1 LYFQVVALTALGVG
15 WYTAKR
21 STGVVAKYVEAR
33 LGKPSLVRETSRVT
47 PLELIKHPIKL
58 GKRLFT
64 HAEDPLKGVVLNVSF
79 YANLNNNLF
88 SAGTGSSTP

>member
-1 LYFQVVALTALGVG
+1 MTALAVG

-47 PLELIKHPIKL
+47 PLELVKHPIKL
-58 GKRLFT
+58 GKKLFAK
-64 HAEDPLKGVVLNVSF
+64 AEDPLKGVVLAVS
-79 YANLNNNLF
+79 
-88 SAGTGSSTP
+88 